1 MNWWQS
7 VAPDSLQERLE
18 TRLLVPLLVLFLI
31 SGALSYGIT
40 RHYVHQVYDRWLY
53 DSANS
58 LAQGVR
64 AIGGRAGLD
73 LPGVAQAIFQWD
85 DDDQTVFH
93 VVGSKSGY
101 IAGIPEM
108 PYEPATPDY
117 FRNARLFD
125 APLRGKVVRWAA
137 VKVELPSLGEQV
149 TVMIGETTSKRRKL
163 ADEILLAVWIPQL
176 LLLLLAGWV
185 THKIIFFQTHNILTL
200 SEKLR
205 DFSHRTMRPVA
216 AGDTP
221 AELQPLIEALNT
233 VITKLDRAGLHQRAF
248 IANAAHQLRTPLTAL
263 KLQAEQA
270 RRCESLPAMRESVVE
285 LQQSAGRA
293 VHLANQLLL
302 LSRAEPEAQTA
313 SSRERTDLY
322 ELVFE
327 AACQWVSRALARG
340 MDLGFDETSDHVQAV
355 VDPTLLR
362 EAVNNL
368 LDNALK
374 YCSVGTRITV
384 AVRLN
389 RDCRIVVEDNGPGI
403 SPAER
408 ERVVQRFYRGDRA
421 GADSTEG
428 SGLGLAIVSEI
439 ALAHA
444 GHLVISES
452 ESGGVRC
459 EIRLPTGND

>member
-1 MNWWQS
+1 MSWWRP
-7 VAPDSLQERLE
+7 VAQDSLQKRLE
-18 TRLLVPLLVLFLI
+18 TRLLVPLLFLFLI

-64 AIGGRAGLD
+64 LIGGRPGLD
-73 LPGVAQAIFQWD
+73 LPAVAQAIFQWD

-93 VVGSKSGY
+93 VFGSKSGY
-101 IAGIPEM
+101 IAGIADIPV
-108 PYEPATPDY
+108 EPATVGRY
-117 FRNARLFD
+117 RNATLFD
-125 APLRGKVVRWAA
+125 TTLQGKVVRWAA
-137 VKVELPSLGEQV
+137 VQVELASLGEQV
-149 TVMIGETTSKRRKL
+149 TVMVGETTRKRRKL

-176 LLLLLAGWV
+176 LLLLLVGWV
-185 THKIIFFQTHNILTL
+185 THRVIFFQTRNILTL

-205 DFSHRTMRPVA
+205 DFSHRTMRPITE
-216 AGDTP
+216 GDTP
-221 AELQPLIEALNT
+221 AELQPLIEALNA
-233 VITKLDRAGLHQRAF
+233 VIVKLDRAGLHQRAF

-263 KLQAEQA
+263 MLQAEQA
-270 RRCESLPAMRESVVE
+270 RRCEDLPAMRESVVE
-285 LQQSAGRA
+285 LQQSAGRT

-302 LSRAEPEAQTA
+302 LSRAEPEAQAA
-313 SSRERTDLY
+313 STREHTDLH

-327 AACQWVSRALARG
+327 ASCQWVSRALACG
-340 MDLGFDETSDHVQAV
+340 MDLGFDETSDRVWLV

-362 EAVNNL
+362 EAINNL

-374 YCSVGTRITV
+374 YCGVGAHITV

-389 RDCRIVVEDNGPGI
+389 GDCRIVVEDSGPGI
-403 SPAER
+403 APEER
-408 ERVVQRFYRGDRA
+408 EQVVQRFYRGDRT
-421 GADSTEG
+421 GADG

-439 ALAHA
+439 ASAHS
-444 GHLVISES
+444 GRLIISQS

-459 EIRLPTGND
+459 EIHLPLNTA

>member
-1 MNWWQS
+1 MNWRWPTTQ
-7 VAPDSLQERLE
+7 DSLQKRLE

-40 RHYVHQVYDRWLY
+40 RHYVHKVYDRWLY

-64 AIGGRAGLD
+64 LIGGHAGLD
-73 LPGVAQAIFQWD
+73 LPDVAQAIFQWD

-101 IAGIPEM
+101 IAGIAEM
-108 PYEPATPDY
+108 PIEPATVEQY
-117 FRNARLFD
+117 RNARLFD
-125 APLRGKVVRWAA
+125 SNLHGKVVRWAA
-137 VKVELPSLGEQV
+137 VQVVLPSLGEQV
-149 TVMIGETTSKRRKL
+149 TVLVGETTRKRRKL

-185 THKIIFFQTHNILTL
+185 THRVIFFQTHNILTL

-205 DFSHRTMRPVA
+205 DFSYQALRPITED
-216 AGDTP
+216 GTP
-221 AELQPLIEALNT
+221 AELQPLIEALNA
-233 VITKLDRAGLHQRAF
+233 VIVKLDRAGLHQRAF

-270 RRCESLPAMRESVVE
+270 RRCENFSAMRESVIQ
-285 LQQSAGRA
+285 LQLSAGRA

-313 SSRERTDLY
+313 SNRERTDLH

-327 AACQWVSRALARG
+327 AACQWVARALACG
-340 MDLGFDETSDHVQAV
+340 MDLGFNETSDHVWLV

-374 YCSVGTRITV
+374 YCGAGTRITV

-389 RDCRIVVEDNGPGI
+389 GDCRIVVDDSGPGI
-403 SPAER
+403 APAER
-408 ERVVQRFYRGDRA
+408 EQVVQRFYRGDRT
-421 GADSTEG
+421 GADG

-439 ALAHA
+439 ALAHS
-444 GHLVISES
+444 GRLVISQS

-459 EIRLPTGND
+459 EIHLPTDVT

>member
-1 MNWWQS
+1 MSWWRP
-7 VAPDSLQERLE
+7 VAQDSLQKRLE

-40 RHYVHQVYDRWLY
+40 RHYVHKVYDRWLY

-64 AIGGRAGLD
+64 LIGGRAALE
-73 LPGVAQAIFQWD
+73 LPAVAQAMFQWD

-93 VVGSKSGY
+93 VAGAKNGY
-101 IAGIPEM
+101 IAGITEQPL
-108 PYEPATPDY
+108 EPATTER
-117 FRNARLFD
+117 FRNARLFN
-125 APLRGKVVRWAA
+125 ATLRGKAIRWAA
-137 VKVELPSLGEQV
+137 VEVDLPTLGEQV
-149 TVMIGETTSKRRKL
+149 TVMVGETTRKRRKL

-176 LLLLLAGWV
+176 LLLLLVGWV
-185 THKIIFFQTHNILTL
+185 THRIIFFQTRNILTL

-205 DFSHRTMRPVA
+205 DFSYLTLRPVA
-216 AGDTP
+216 EDNTP
-221 AELQPLIEALNT
+221 AELQPLIEALNA
-233 VITKLDRAGLHQRAF
+233 VIARLDRAGLHQRAF

-270 RRCESLPAMRESVVE
+270 RRCEDLPAMRESVVQ

-302 LSRAEPEAQTA
+302 LSRAEPEGQNA
-313 SSRERTDLY
+313 SNRERTDLY

-327 AACQWVSRALARG
+327 AACQWVSRALACG
-340 MDLGFDETSDHVQAV
+340 MDLGFDETSDHVWLV

-374 YCSVGTRITV
+374 YCSAGTRITV
-384 AVRLN
+384 AVERHA
-389 RDCRIVVEDNGPGI
+389 DCRIIVDDSGPGI
-403 SPAER
+403 APAER
-408 ERVVQRFYRGDRA
+408 EQVVQRFYRGDRTR
-421 GADSTEG
+421 ADG

-439 ALAHA
+439 ALAHS
-444 GHLVISES
+444 GRLQISQS

-459 EIRLPTGND
+459 EIHLPLATD